1 MKKQMTIHVEI
12 AGWQAN
18 SGWEY
23 RQDLDPYEDEV
34 EVLTNGSIKYEYS
47 ALDYIQD
54 SFEGDLNGAREAF
67 EEKQEQM
74 KDTEYTL
81 YVIDDDGER
90 IDLDSDFESK
100 FWENRN

>member
-34 EVLTNGSIKYEYS
+34 EILSDGSIKYDYS

-54 SFEGDLNGAREAF
+54 SFEGDLTGAREAF
-67 EEKQEQM
+67 EEKQEQG

-81 YVIDDDGER
+81 YVIDDNDER
-90 IDLDSDFESK
+90 IDLDCAAESK
-100 FWENRN
+100 FWENRK